1 MSLGDEEKMEE
12 QVELVNT
19 EAAVQTVA
27 VLGQGYVGLPVAMRA
42 VEAGFNV
49 VGFDPDERKISGLKA
64 GRTHIDDVTSADIA
78 SAIETG
84 RFKPTCEARDLAG
97 FDIAVITVPTPLLDG
112 APDLSFIESACAI
125 TSRFIRPGATV
136 ILESTTYPGTTDS
149 VVAPILEV
157 GSGLTAGVDYHL
169 GFSPERIDPGNETWT
184 FRSTP
189 KIVAGINETS
199 LKSVQR
205 FYDQLVDTTIPT
217 KGTREA
223 EMAKLLE
230 NTFRHVNI
238 ALVNELA
245 INARELGID
254 MWDVIEAA
262 SSKPFGFMSFYP
274 GPGVGG
280 HCLPIDPSYLSWQ
293 FERELGTVS
302 RFVKVA
308 NDINNSMPSYVA
320 RRVQLGLNN
329 RRKAVNGSR
338 ILILGVAY
346 KKNSND
352 ARETPATPL
361 IKDLLKLGAVVRI
374 HDPFVDRF
382 ELDDDVDRVELTVD
396 EVEAADAVV
405 LVTDHDGV
413 DYNMVV
419 ERADFVF
426 DARHKLVGESVETL

>member
-1 MSLGDEEKMEE
+1 MSLGEEEKMEE
-12 QVELVNT
+12 TIELVNT
-19 EAAVQTVA
+19 EAAAQTVA

-49 VGFDPDERKISGLKA
+49 VGFDPDERKINGMKS
-64 GRTHIDDVTSADIA
+64 GRTHIDDITGAEIVNAL
-78 SAIETG
+78 ETG
-84 RFKPTCEARDLAG
+84 RFKPTVESRDLAG

-125 TSRFIRPGATV
+125 ISRFIRPGATV
-136 ILESTTYPGTTDS
+136 ILESTTYPGTTES

-199 LKSVQR
+199 LKSVQD
-205 FYDQLVDTTIPT
+205 FYDQLVDTTIST

-245 INARELGID
+245 IHARALGID

-262 SSKPFGFMSFYP
+262 GSKPFGFMSFYP

-320 RRVQLGLNN
+320 RRVQLGLNA
-329 RRKAVNGSR
+329 RKKSVNGSR

-361 IKDLLKLGAVVRI
+361 IKDLLKLGADVRI
-374 HDPFVDRF
+374 HDPFIDRY
-382 ELDDDVDRVELTVD
+382 ELDDEIDRVELTID
-396 EVEAADAVV
+396 EVEAADAIV

-413 DYNMVV
+413 DYDMVV
-419 ERADFVF
+419 ERADYVF
-426 DARHKLVGESVETL
+426 DARHRLDGASVETL